1 MASKVELLSSYKQLV
16 RALVKSNRR
25 SKIVQQ
31 LEDNKKQI
39 ALLTYRKISLI
50 RQCQDPD
57 PQEKLKAMMNLNGLN
72 KKIDNLKQ
80 DDPSKS
86 RKLYFYDKSNELK
99 KLIMEDRSAETST
112 IIKKLEHLRDIAGFL
127 QNQMEFEQL
136 VERYNPGLKM
146 DQEEKVKRTAAKVG
160 LQVPDI

>member
-1 MASKVELLSSYKQLV
+1 MASKIELLGSYKQLI

-25 SKIVQQ
+25 SKIAQQ

-39 ALLTYRKISLI
+39 ALLTYRKISLM
-50 RQCQDPD
+50 RQCQDPN

-72 KKIDNLKQ
+72 KEIDNLKQ

-86 RKLYFYDKSNELK
+86 KKLYFYEKSDELK
-99 KLIMEDRSAETST
+99 KMIQEDSSVETSA
-112 IIKKLEHLRDIAGFL
+112 IMKKLEHLRDIAGFL

-160 LQVPDI
+160 LQVPDN